1 MCFSVQEG
9 EKKINSWYFES
20 NRRNSKML
28 VPNATAHIT
37 FESTS
42 DIALLEFTGP
52 LRAGCV

>member
-9 EKKINSWYFES
+9 EKKNNSWYFES